1 MTNPLES
8 TDDYRPCRFA
18 RVLRDAR
25 SAIPPEAA
33 SLGNVLRLPCRVG
46 KAVSQ
51 EEVAE
56 AVGISRVW
64 YGRLE
69 TGRSVRTSVALLE
82 RLANTLMLN
91 DTQRAELFPFAVP
104 EISSRAMEMRHG
116 AVIEACGRIRRA
128 AKRLMSASSVEE
140 AFTIAAEESTPHFSD
155 VGLVGFVHRIAP
167 GRWNRPLVADGG
179 MGRQNKLLIDDLEAS
194 LGPEQFDEVGLY
206 PTLLEPGDVGTR
218 ESRAATSIDAAYQAA
233 LARYNLQRSALLHV
247 RISGGGVIGGILV
260 KHASE
265 RDYSEMERGV
275 VATLASLT
283 SLALS

>member
-1 MTNPLES
+1 VTDPLES
-8 TDDYRPCRFA
+8 SDDYRPCRFA
-18 RVLRDAR
+18 RALRDAR
-25 SAIPPEAA
+25 LAIPPEAA
-33 SLGNVLRLPCRVG
+33 SLGNVLRLPRRVG

-64 YGRLE
+64 YVRLE
-69 TGRSVRTSVALLE
+69 TGRSIRTSVALLE
-82 RLANTLMLN
+82 RLANALMLN
-91 DTQRAELFPFAVP
+91 DTQRAQLFPFAVS
-104 EISSRAMEMRHG
+104 EISSRAMELRHG
-116 AVIEACGRIRRA
+116 SVIEASGRVRRA

-140 AFTIAAEESTPHFSD
+140 ALTIAAEESTPHFSD
-155 VGLVGFVHRIAP
+155 AGLVGFVHRIAP

-206 PTLLEPGDVGTR
+206 PMLLEPGDVGTR
-218 ESRAATSIDAAYQAA
+218 ESRAAASIGAAYEAA

-265 RDYSEMERGV
+265 RDYSEIERAV
-275 VATLASLT
+275 VATIASLT

>member
-1 MTNPLES
+1 MTDPLQS

-25 SAIPPEAA
+25 LAIPPEAA

-64 YGRLE
+64 YVRLE
-69 TGRSVRTSVALLE
+69 TGRSVSTSVALLE
-82 RLANTLMLN
+82 RLANALMLN
-91 DTQRAELFPFAVP
+91 DTQRAELFPFAP
-104 EISSRAMEMRHG
+104 AEISSRAMDLRHG
-116 AVIEACGRIRRA
+116 AVLETCGRIRRA
-128 AKRLMSASSVEE
+128 AKRLWSASSVEE
-140 AFTIAAEESTPHFSD
+140 ALTIAAEESTTHFSD
-155 VGLVGFVHRIAP
+155 AGMVGFVHRIAP

-179 MGRQNKLLIDDLEAS
+179 MGRQNKLLFEDLSAS
-194 LGPEQFDEVGLY
+194 LGPEQFDEVALY
-206 PTLLEPGDVGTR
+206 PMFFEPGDVGTR
-218 ESRAATSIDAAYQAA
+218 ESLAATSIGAAYEAA
-233 LARYNLQRSALLHV
+233 VARHNLQRSALLHV
-247 RISGGGVIGGILV
+247 RISGGGVIGGITI

-265 RDYSEMERGV
+265 REYSEIERAV
-275 VATLASLT
+275 LATIASLA

>member
-1 MTNPLES
+1 VTDPLQS
-8 TDDYRPCRFA
+8 SDDYRPCRFA

-25 SAIPPEAA
+25 LAIPPQAA

-64 YGRLE
+64 YVRLE
-69 TGRSVRTSVALLE
+69 SGRSVRTSAALLE

-91 DTQRAELFPFAVP
+91 DTQRAELFPFAP
-104 EISSRAMEMRHG
+104 AEISSRAMDLRYG
-116 AVIEACGRIRRA
+116 AVLETCGRIRRA
-128 AKRLMSASSVEE
+128 AKRLWSASSVEE
-140 AFTIAAEESTPHFSD
+140 ALTIAAEESATHFSD
-155 VGLVGFVHRIAP
+155 AGLVGFVHRVAP
-167 GRWNRPLVADGG
+167 GRWDRPLVADGG
-179 MGRQNKLLIDDLEAS
+179 IGRQNKLLVDDLEAS

-206 PTLLEPGDVGTR
+206 PMLIEPGDIGTH
-218 ESRAATSIDAAYQAA
+218 ESRADTSIDTAYEAAS
-233 LARYNLQRSALLHV
+233 ARYNLQRSALIHA

-265 RDYSEMERGV
+265 RDYSEVERAV
-275 VATLASLT
+275 VATIASLT

>member
-1 MTNPLES
+1 MMDPLQS
-8 TDDYRPCRFA
+8 SDDSRPRRLAC
-18 RVLRDAR
+18 VLRGAR
-25 SAIPPEAA
+25 LAIPPEAA
-33 SLGNVLRLPCRVG
+33 SLGKFLRLPRRVG

-64 YGRLE
+64 YVNLE
-69 TGRSVRTSVALLE
+69 TGRSVRTSVGLLE

-91 DTQRAELFPFAVP
+91 DTQRAELFPFAP
-104 EISSRAMEMRHG
+104 AEFSSRAMELRHG
-116 AVIEACGRIRRA
+116 AVLAACGSIRRA
-128 AKRLMSASSVEE
+128 AKRLWSASSVEE
-140 AFTIAAEESTPHFSD
+140 AFTIAAEDSSTHFSD
-155 VGLVGFVHRIAP
+155 AGLVGFVHRTAP

-179 MGRQNKLLIDDLEAS
+179 MGRQSNLLVDDLEAS

-206 PTLLEPGDVGTR
+206 PMLLEPGDVGTR
-218 ESRAATSIDAAYQAA
+218 ESRAATSIGAAYEAT
-233 LARYNLQRSALLHV
+233 LARHNLQRSALLHV

-265 RDYSEMERGV
+265 REYSETERAV
-275 VATLASLT
+275 LATIASLA